1 MKRIFIAVMAMV
13 SALPLMAFEAA
24 DPMAL
29 EQKSPDGNIVLKFEI
44 NSKGAPVYSLTYKG
58 LEVKIGRAHV

>member
-1 MKRIFIAVMAMV
+1 MKRIFIAVMTMV
-13 SALPLMAFEAA
+13 MALHLMAFEAA

-44 NSKGAPVYSLTYKG
+44 NSKGAPV
-58 LEVKIGRAHV
+58 